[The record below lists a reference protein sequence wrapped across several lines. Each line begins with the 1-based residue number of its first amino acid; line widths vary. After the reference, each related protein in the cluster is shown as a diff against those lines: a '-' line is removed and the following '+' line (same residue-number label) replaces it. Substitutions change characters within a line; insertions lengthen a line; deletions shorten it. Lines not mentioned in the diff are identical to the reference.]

1 VRAGIRQARSDEV
14 HPTKGGR
21 TRRTNLER
29 LHELFHWP
37 VWRSWFTLLRFT
49 VDEHENMLLM
59 KHLTM
64 ALLAAVALAAFAAG
78 CSAKHKV
85 ETARLTDGL
94 ATASEEVRNLANE
107 AVASIKAERFEEAVD
122 TLAKL
127 EDIEMS
133 DEHKQAVVDALVD
146 IQTVVTGKGAS
157 DELLQKI
164 QEVMMKFM

>member
-1 VRAGIRQARSDEV
+1 
-14 HPTKGGR
+14 
-21 TRRTNLER
+21 
-29 LHELFHWP
+29 
-37 VWRSWFTLLRFT
+37 
-49 VDEHENMLLM
+49 M